1 MKYLSMELS
10 LCFLCSYVLL
20 QLHAALSVLLGVA
33 NFNDCSDARKEL
45 LEEIKEAR
53 ADLTKRKV
61 L

>member
-1 MKYLSMELS
+1 MELS